1 MSHENTPKSPA
12 QSLPES
18 QNIPLAPSTG
28 QSSADASASSL
39 PKAYDPSIIER
50 RWAEYWVSEK
60 LFEVPSPETVS
71 GAPSMQS
78 MGGKSAAAFTLLLPP
93 PNVTGRL
100 HMGHMLNQTE
110 MDILTRWHRM
120 SGLTSLWVPGTDHAG
135 IATQMMVERQLASE
149 GTDRKSLGRE
159 AFTARVWEWK
169 RQYGSAITDQMRRL
183 GASVDWSREYFTM
196 DDRLS
201 VAVKEA
207 FVRLYEQNLI
217 YRGSYIVNWDP
228 IQQTAVSDLEV
239 THEDRLGKLYHI
251 RYPFADGTGSIVV
264 ATTRPETMLGDT
276 AVAVNPTDPRYTA
289 VIGKVI
295 SLPLSGVNGAPN
307 RAIPILA
314 DDWAQPEFGTGAV
327 KVTPAHDPNDFAIG
341 QRHKLA
347 SITILDIEAHIDLP
361 GSPYHGLD
369 RFIARERIVADLEAA
384 GLLVAIKDH
393 NLAIALS
400 QRTGAVIEPRLSL
413 QWFLAVNKAPEGA
426 GGKPE
431 GAGGKPE
438 GAGGK
443 PEGAGGKPE
452 GAGGFSPLN
461 TPAQEGGFSPGGV
474 ARDSIAAKAI
484 AAVRDGHIKFTP
496 EMYSKTYFEWMS
508 NIHDWCI
515 SRQLWWGHRIPAWH
529 CMACHA
535 ITVARET
542 PTACATCGSSDIAQE
557 TDVLDTWF
565 SSGLLPFT
573 VFGWPGSAESQ
584 ATETIRGSVYGEG
597 KYIRQVGGTG
607 NYAHVRLC
615 ISPNATGK
623 GFAFSNET
631 ASEVLPEI
639 FIPPIREGIQEAMRD
654 GVVEGHPLVDVK
666 VTLVDGSYHEQ
677 DSNEIAF
684 RIAASIA
691 FKEAA
696 RKAVPIALDPASNL
710 EPSHLRSHG
719 NVLTLE
725 PRTSNLTPDLA
736 AFYPTSL
743 LVTGFDIL
751 FFWVARMI
759 MLGTHFMLDVPM
771 ADGSPR
777 KLAEAVPFKEVYI
790 HALVRDA
797 DRQKMSKTKGNVI
810 DPIEIIERFGTD
822 AVRFTLASMASP
834 GTDIAFSEA
843 RTEGNRAF
851 ANKIWN
857 AARFLFMN
865 LERAREAG
873 IEVTLPNLGAPS
885 SPTASSSAKVGSPDT
900 DALESRW
907 ILSRLHAVSAEVHR
921 ALSDYRFDEAA
932 SAIYQFFWGDLCDWY
947 LEIVK
952 LRLNFEPTNDLPF
965 PISED
970 AERSVD
976 QTRAALT
983 TLVAVFESALR
994 LLSPFMPFLTEEIWH
1009 ALYAGLPPAK
1019 TIALTRYPQPH
1030 DYACDKAALGEMQT
1044 LQELI
1049 STIRALRKE
1058 LAVPERESAPIR
1070 IHGDAQI
1077 LDPLQFSQDI
1087 LARLARVSGIEV
1099 SATAL
1104 TGNNARST
1112 ASFDVAVLY
1121 ERQID
1126 VPAERERLTKDLA
1139 KYEKGLAAA
1148 ERQLSNES
1156 FMAKA
1161 PAHIVEGL
1169 RKQTAETRTLHD
1181 KTKSALDALA

>member
-1 MSHENTPKSPA
+1 MC
-12 QSLPES
+12 
-18 QNIPLAPSTG
+18 G
-28 QSSADASASSL
+28 QTA
-39 PKAYDPSIIER
+39 
-50 RWAEYWVSEK
+50 
-60 LFEVPSPETVS
+60 
-71 GAPSMQS
+71 
-78 MGGKSAAAFTLLLPP
+78 
-93 PNVTGRL
+93 
-100 HMGHMLNQTE
+100 
-110 MDILTRWHRM
+110 
-120 SGLTSLWVPGTDHAG
+120 LWVPGTDHAG
-135 IATQMMVERQLASE
+135 IATQMMVERQLAAE
-149 GTDRKSLGRE
+149 GKHRTDFSRE
-159 AFTARVWEWK
+159 AFTERVWAWK

-207 FVRLYEQNLI
+207 FVRLYEQGLI

-239 THEDRLGKLYHI
+239 THEDRAGKLYHI

-276 AVAVNPTDPRYTA
+276 AVAVNPNDARYTA
-289 VIGKVI
+289 FIGKQVT
-295 SLPLSGVNGAPN
+295 LPVSGVDGRPN
-307 RAIPILA
+307 RTIPILA

-341 QRHKLA
+341 QRHTLP
-347 SITILDIEAHIDLP
+347 SLTILDESAHVALP

-369 RFIARERIVADLEAA
+369 RFAAREKIVADLDSA

-400 QRTGAVIEPRLSL
+400 QRSGAIIEPRLSL
-413 QWFLAVNKAPEGA
+413 QWFLAVNKVPTGA
-426 GGKPE
+426 
-431 GAGGKPE
+431 
-438 GAGGK
+438 
-443 PEGAGGKPE
+443 
-452 GAGGFSPLN
+452 
-461 TPAQEGGFSPGGV
+461 QSPGAPSLRSKGG
-474 ARDSIAAKAI
+474 RERNSIAANAI

-496 EMYSKTYFEWMS
+496 EMYAKTYFEWMN

-529 CMACHA
+529 CAACHA
-535 ITVARET
+535 ITVARDT
-542 PTACATCGSSDIAQE
+542 PAACSSCGSADITQE

-573 VFGWPGSAESQ
+573 VFGWPG
-584 ATETIRGSVYGEG
+584 T
-597 KYIRQVGGTG
+597 
-607 NYAHVRLC
+607 
-615 ISPNATGK
+615 
-623 GFAFSNET
+623 SN
-631 ASEVLPEI
+631 
-639 FIPPIREGIQEAMRD
+639 
-654 GVVEGHPLVDVK
+654 
-666 VTLVDGSYHEQ
+666 
-677 DSNEIAF
+677 
-684 RIAASIA
+684 
-691 FKEAA
+691 
-696 RKAVPIALDPASNL
+696 
-710 EPSHLRSHG
+710 
-719 NVLTLE
+719 LE

-759 MLGTHFMLDVPM
+759 MLGTHFMLDVPLP
-771 ADGSPR
+771 DGSPR
-777 KLAEAVPFKEVYI
+777 TLAEAVPFREVYI

-810 DPIEIIERFGTD
+810 DPIEIIQRFGTD

-865 LERAREAG
+865 LDRARQAG
-873 IEVTLPNLGAPS
+873 IEVQLPHAGAPS
-885 SPTASSSAKVGSPDT
+885 KLRLGGSAATELGGPTT

-907 ILSRLHAVSAEVHR
+907 IFSRLNAVSAEVHC
-921 ALSDYRFDEAA
+921 ALNDYRFDEAA
-932 SAIYQFFWGDLCDWY
+932 NTIYQFFWGDLCDWY

-952 LRLNFEPTNDLPF
+952 LRLNFEVASEVIPTSDTDEESLT
-965 PISED
+965 E
-970 AERSVD
+970 
-976 QTRAALT
+976 TTAALT

-1019 TIALTRYPQPH
+1019 SIALTRFPQPQ
-1030 DYACDKAALGEMQT
+1030 DYACDEAAIAEMQN

-1049 STIRALRKE
+1049 TTVRALRKE
-1058 LAVPERESAPIR
+1058 LGVPEKESAPIR
-1070 IHGDAQI
+1070 IHGDAAT

-1087 LARLARVSGIEV
+1087 LARLARVSSIQV
-1099 SATAL
+1099 SAVAL

-1112 ASFDVAVLY
+1112 SSFDVSVLY
-1121 ERQID
+1121 ERTID
-1126 VPAERERLTKDLA
+1126 VQAERERLTKDLA

-1148 ERQLSNES
+1148 ERQLSNDS

-1169 RKQTAETRTLHD
+1169 RKQAAETRSLYD
-1181 KTKSALDALA
+1181 KAKAALDALPNS